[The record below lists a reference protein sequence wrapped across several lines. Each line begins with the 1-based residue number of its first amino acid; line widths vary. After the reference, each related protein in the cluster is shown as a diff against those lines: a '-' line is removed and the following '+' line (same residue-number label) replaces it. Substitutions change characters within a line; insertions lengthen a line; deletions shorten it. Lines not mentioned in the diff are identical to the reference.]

1 MVKVEHALQELSAPR
16 LEGPDDAE
24 VTLVGW
30 GSSKGVIKEAVE
42 MLQHQGISANQIHF
56 KYLHPFH
63 SQEAL
68 NILTNCRRTVS
79 VECNYTGQF
88 ARHLRAETGYG
99 VNDLVLKYDGEP
111 MEPAYI
117 VNQVRAVLNGIHR
130 STDVTPEEAREMA
143 YHYIRSRLGDS
154 LRPAAIERLAGTNG
168 DEPTWKVQLV
178 ARDSG
183 EIRGNLLIGVQTGAT
198 HAWEPVGTMS
208 KGHGA

>member
-1 MVKVEHALQELSAPR
+1 MVKVVRALQELPAPA
-16 LEGPDDAE
+16 LEGPEDAE

-30 GSSKGVIKEAVE
+30 GSSRGVIKEAVD
-42 MLQHQGISANQIHF
+42 MLCRQGISANQLHF

-68 NILTNCRRTVS
+68 NILTNCRRTVC

-88 ARHLRAETGYG
+88 ARHLRAETGFG

-117 VNQVRAVLNGIHR
+117 VSEVRAILNGIHR

-143 YHYIRSRLGDS
+143 YHYIRSRLGDN
-154 LRPAAIERLAGTNG
+154 LRPENIDRLAANNG
-168 DEPTWKVQLV
+168 DEPTWKIQLV
-178 ARDSG
+178 SRESG
-183 EIRGNLLIGVQTGAT
+183 EIRGNLLIGVQTGST
-198 HAWEPVGTMS
+198 HAWEPVGAIS
-208 KGHGA
+208 KGHRA